1 MLPPGVHGWADL
13 SWGGASLVTLGN
25 MTTIGMQYEVK
36 PGKEEEFE
44 QGFLRVLEVLKTL
57 PGHVESHLYEDVAS
71 VGSYIILSRWATKA
85 DYEAFLRSDAFKSA
99 VAWGKAEILR
109 SRPKH
114 QVYRDDETTP
124 AGRPH

>member
-1 MLPPGVHGWADL
+1 
-13 SWGGASLVTLGN
+13 

-44 QGFLRVLEVLKTL
+44 KGFLAVLEVLRTL
-57 PGHVESHLYEDVAS
+57 PGHIESNLYEDVAS
-71 VGSYIILSRWATKA
+71 VGSYVILSRWATKE
-85 DYEAFLRSDAFKSA
+85 DYAAFLRSEAFKSA

-114 QVYRDDETTP
+114 RVYQDDQDGGGAGGAAAPGSPRP
-124 AGRPH
+124 AHST

>member
-1 MLPPGVHGWADL
+1 
-13 SWGGASLVTLGN
+13 

-44 QGFLRVLEVLKTL
+44 QGFLKTLELLRTL
-57 PGHVESHLYEDVAS
+57 PGHVESNLYEDVAS
-71 VGSYIILSRWATKA
+71 VGSYVIISRWATKEQ
-85 DYEAFLRSDAFKSA
+85 YQAFLQSDAFKAA

-114 QVYRDDETTP
+114 RVYKDDEE
-124 AGRPH
+124 AGRAGPGRPGHA

>member
-1 MLPPGVHGWADL
+1 
-13 SWGGASLVTLGN
+13 

-44 QGFLRVLEVLKTL
+44 QGFLRTLELLRRL
-57 PGHVESHLYEDVAS
+57 PGHVESNLYEDVAN
-71 VGSYIILSRWATKA
+71 VGSYVIISRWETKEQ
-85 DYEAFLRSDAFKSA
+85 YQAFLRSDAFKAA

-114 QVYRDDETTP
+114 RVYKDDEEAAG